1 MTNVTTIQ
9 LKNKTLSLEVKD
21 FGEGSIDTE
30 ELLQVDS
37 WNLVA
42 DIVTFPVLFNRIGNI
57 KAEIDDLVRET
68 KLDMDIFEAQL
79 RQEYRKSL
87 VTEVDDGKGKGGHKL
102 KYPTKD
108 EVDDALIRDKRYKVK
123 RDNLN
128 RVLKEADII
137 DSLYWS
143 AKSKDKKLD
152 TMSAKLKPEDFEK
165 EILEGTINSVLIRSH
180 KNNFVERSR

>member
-1 MTNVTTIQ
+1 
-9 LKNKTLSLEVKD
+9 
-21 FGEGSIDTE
+21 
-30 ELLQVDS
+30 
-37 WNLVA
+37 
-42 DIVTFPVLFNRIGNI
+42 
-57 KAEIDDLVRET
+57 
-68 KLDMDIFEAQL
+68 
-79 RQEYRKSL
+79 L